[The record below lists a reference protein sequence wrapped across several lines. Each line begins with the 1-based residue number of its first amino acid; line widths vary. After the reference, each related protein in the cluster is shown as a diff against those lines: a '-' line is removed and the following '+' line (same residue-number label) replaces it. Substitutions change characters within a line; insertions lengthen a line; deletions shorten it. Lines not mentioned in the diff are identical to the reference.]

1 MRHEGKGE
9 DSIFQWGGT
18 SNRGV
23 RFKILE
29 MSESPILI
37 RHKKH
42 PEECAWSEYC
52 NNFEKSVRECIFFQS
67 NKFTACKVRNGK
79 GVAKSLMVFD
89 LHQIVH
95 PFKNKKH
102 LRT

>member
-9 DSIFQWGGT
+9 DSIFQGGGT

-23 RFKILE
+23 RLKILE

-52 NNFEKSVRECIFFQS
+52 NNFEKGEREYIFFQS
-67 NKFTACKVRNGK
+67 SKFTTCKVSDGK
-79 GVAKSLMVFD
+79 GVPKPLMVFN
-89 LHQIVH
+89 LRKIIH
-95 PFKNKKH
+95 PFKNKKY